1 MGTVMYRMPMSFL
14 IDLRLRTPPRN
25 VWKPGVLTALSEAR
39 LKNSYYTRVAERTSM
54 HFILQNYLFAVLST
68 NLPWFSALDCS
79 SHHERDHIMPWIEK
93 HRTELASGWMM
104 GGTEPTSAYF
114 IMRFSLERLSFAMG
128 PTNLP
133 RKRKPGISWLMIDQ
147 RKRGFW

>member
-1 MGTVMYRMPMSFL
+1 
-14 IDLRLRTPPRN
+14 
-25 VWKPGVLTALSEAR
+25 
-39 LKNSYYTRVAERTSM
+39 M

-79 SHHERDHIMPWIEK
+79 SHHERGQQYFRSPQYRQSSRCADHIMPWIEK

-133 RKRKPGISWLMIDQ
+133 RKRKPGISRLMIDQ